1 MDISSVSSSLGLT
14 QDLAASNVA
23 SAEATEF
30 KNVLTNAMNSGEDE
44 ELKKAC
50 DQLESYMLSMV
61 FKQVKESMLSDGED
75 SLIPKGDYVKMFE
88 GNMIN
93 ALADE
98 VTEAGGIGLSKAI
111 YKQMKAT
118 YDAQMQMSNEQ
129 AKADTS
135 IDEK

>member
-14 QDLAASNVA
+14 QDWAASNVA

>member
-61 FKQVKESMLSDGED
+61 FKQVKESMLSDDED

-98 VTEAGGIGLSKAI
+98 VTEAGGVGLSKAI

-129 AKADTS
+129 AKVDMS

>member
-14 QDLAASNVA
+14 QDLAKSNAASVEA
-23 SAEATEF
+23 SEF
-30 KNVLTNAMNSGEDE
+30 KNVLNNAMNSGEDE

-61 FKQVKESMLSDGED
+61 FKQVKESMLSDGEN
-75 SLIPKGDYVKMFE
+75 SLFPKGDYVKMFE

-98 VTEAGGIGLSKAI
+98 VTKAGGVGLSKSI

-118 YDAQMQMSNEQ
+118 YEAQMQMSSEQ
-129 AKADTS
+129 AKNDTS
-135 IDEK
+135 NNEI